1 MITGPS
7 GAGKGTLIRA
17 LLGRV
22 ADLEVAV
29 SATTRHRRRG
39 EEDGRE
45 YWFLSDAEF
54 VRRVHEGDFLEHV
67 TYVSGKRYGTLRS
80 EVHRIA
86 GEGKIPVLE
95 LETEGALNV
104 KDDVPGAVTIFITAP
119 IPELERRLRER
130 ASESEG
136 EIGERIGLARKQLAQ
151 AEQFDH
157 VVVNDDLE
165 RATQGAGGG
174 CPARVGNRRYHES
187 AVIHPRIDELLDDV
201 DSRYALVIVA
211 AKRARQINNYHHQLG
226 EGTFDEFPPLVES
239 RSKNYLTMALEE
251 TAEGKIKY
259 TYKN

>member
-17 LLGRV
+17 LLERV
-22 ADLEVAV
+22 PELEVAV
-29 SATTRHRRRG
+29 SATTRLRRRG

-80 EVHRIA
+80 EVDRIA
-86 GEGKIPVLE
+86 GEGKVPVLE

-104 KDDVPGAVTIFITAP
+104 EEDVPAAVTVFITAP

-151 AEQFDH
+151 ADQFDH
-157 VVVNDDLE
+157 VVVNDE
-165 RATQGAGGG
+165 IGRATGELVDIVHRELATAGTM
-174 CPARVGNRRYHES
+174 
-187 AVIHPRIDELLDDV
+187 
-201 DSRYALVIVA
+201 SR
-211 AKRARQINNYHHQLG
+211 
-226 EGTFDEFPPLVES
+226 P
-239 RSKNYLTMALEE
+239 
-251 TAEGKIKY
+251 
-259 TYKN
+259 